1 MRSTT
6 CQEGRDPG
14 CLLEPSGVERHEL
27 DQLRAAIEQRD
38 VQQFGDLATLVFQ
51 SLIVQRSA
59 FHIRHLDWPTTAG
72 PNDVVWPVF
81 CASSN
86 RGLAGED
93 AWVFDLG
100 GTIVRLFISA
110 DRIAKASLAATNAL
124 DLDAAEEALCTLL
137 PRETAAP
144 PQDDGSVVPVT
155 FWSNGIPSSTR
166 RRLPT
171 PTWTDIE
178 SNYTPST
185 RALLEPLV
193 ENPEQRNAGQLV
205 LWHGEPGTGKTYAI
219 RALAHAWRSWC
230 DIHYI
235 TDPEVFFGPTTSY
248 MRDVLMDSDG
258 YYTYAR
264 EVGDPELDEPEPDER
279 WRLLVLE
286 DTGELLGI
294 DAKVDTGQG
303 LSRLLNLVDGF
314 LGQGVKLLILLTTN
328 EPLARLH
335 PAVVRPGRCAAV
347 VEFERFA
354 VEEADRW
361 LRDHGSD
368 ANAGSTVSLA
378 ELYSLVAGHRLP
390 AAPRP
395 VGFV

>member
-1 MRSTT
+1 MRSRA
-6 CQEGRDPG
+6 CQDGRGPG
-14 CLLEPSGVERHEL
+14 RLLEPRDVECDEL
-27 DQLRAAIEQRD
+27 DELRAAIEQKV

-51 SLIVQRSA
+51 SLLVQRGA
-59 FHIRHLDWPTTAG
+59 FHIRHLEWPTTAG
-72 PNDVVWPVF
+72 PPDVVWPVF

-100 GTIVRLFISA
+100 GTIVRLFLSA
-110 DRIAKASLAATNAL
+110 DGIAKASLAATKAS
-124 DLDAAEEALCTLL
+124 DLDAAEKALYTLL

-144 PQDDGSVVPVT
+144 PQDDASVVPVT
-155 FWSNGIPSSTR
+155 FWSYGIPSSTR

-171 PTWTDIE
+171 PTWTDVE
-178 SNYTPST
+178 SNYTPGT
-185 RALLEPLV
+185 RARLQPLV
-193 ENPEQRNAGQLV
+193 ENPEQRNAGQLF
-205 LWHGEPGTGKTYAI
+205 LWRGEPGTGKTYAI

-230 DIHYI
+230 DVHYV
-235 TDPEVFFGPTTSY
+235 TDPEVFFGPTTAY

-258 YYTYAR
+258 YYDYAR
-264 EVGDPELDEPEPDER
+264 EVGEPELDDAEPDER

-314 LGQGVKLLILLTTN
+314 LGQGLKLLILLTTN

-354 VEEADRW
+354 VEEADLW
-361 LRDHGSD
+361 LRGRGSD
-368 ANAGSTVSLA
+368 VTAGSTVSLA
-378 ELYSLVAGHRLP
+378 ELYSLVGGHRIP